1 MNERMTT
8 TSQASS
14 PCHVHLDPL
23 GGLAGD
29 MFVAAMLDAW
39 PDLTEGAVDAVR
51 AAGLPQ
57 SVAVEAV
64 PFGDGVL
71 TGTRFNVWVPD
82 ENESDTHHEHT
93 RFAALK
99 SQLEASDLS
108 GGTLHRTL
116 DIFTHLAHAESTVHG
131 IPVSDVT
138 FHEVGAWDSIAD
150 IVAAAHVIESV
161 GAASWSTNPLPLGAG
176 RVNTAHGQLP
186 VPVPAVVELLK
197 GFAFHDDGLP
207 GERVTPTG
215 AAILRHLEPGSSPPN
230 GTLGRSGTGFEIGR
244 ASCRERV

>member
-1 MNERMTT
+1 
-8 TSQASS
+8 
-14 PCHVHLDPL
+14 
-23 GGLAGD
+23 

-116 DIFTHLAHAESTVHG
+116 DIFTMSTKAFGDFVQ
-131 IPVSDVT
+131 T
-138 FHEVGAWDSIAD
+138 
-150 IVAAAHVIESV
+150 
-161 GAASWSTNPLPLGAG
+161 
-176 RVNTAHGQLP
+176 QL
-186 VPVPAVVELLK
+186 
-197 GFAFHDDGLP
+197 
-207 GERVTPTG
+207 
-215 AAILRHLEPGSSPPN
+215 SSPMCFC
-230 GTLGRSGTGFEIGR
+230 LR
-244 ASCRERV
+244 ALVPIDGIVNSHLKSP